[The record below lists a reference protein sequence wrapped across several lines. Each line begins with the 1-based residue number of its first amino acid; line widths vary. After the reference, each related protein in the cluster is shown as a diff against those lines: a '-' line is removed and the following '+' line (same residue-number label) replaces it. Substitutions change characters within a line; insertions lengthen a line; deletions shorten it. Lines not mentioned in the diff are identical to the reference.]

1 MKKLVFLLLIALF
14 WGIGQSAYSGALSEQ
29 QQQELIENYLYIRG
43 EGPMPAS
50 LEGDTIRRCGTEL
63 ALNLMN
69 NRDNFTGKY
78 AAIAAALV
86 DRPNLPYSYVSPKG
100 YVRVHYATL
109 GTDAVLYP
117 LIDANTDGIPDY
129 VNKIADIADSVW
141 ELEVIQMG
149 YPAPPSDGINGG
161 DSLKDIYITAL
172 PSQYYGITW
181 FEAQITVQSFT
192 SYMEID
198 NDYNFWPYNL
208 SSQMERRLDAAR
220 VTIAHEFFHTIH
232 YGMDGTEFET
242 HAETDFVPWWE
253 MTATW
258 MEEIAYDNIN
268 DYYAYL
274 PYFYNYPWYGLQYAT
289 YPVNTVH
296 QYGCVVFPLYLS
308 ERFDTSL
315 VRDIWEICA
324 ERTGSQFLQAI
335 DRALIEFTSDPLK
348 WDTTD
353 QYDFQRAFNEFE
365 VWNLFTGSR
374 AARAPAGYGF
384 SEAASY
390 PVPPDSAY
398 LNFAEYEGYRLIWP
412 WPDTTNEGDP
422 IILGDG
428 TPLTYYKGNLPQ
440 NAGAHYLS
448 FQNLSLLSDSVFNFI
463 FVAGVG
469 TKWTVTTV
477 GFPTN
482 VAQDAIILDSQRDLS
497 PLAAGPPLYFN
508 FDPSLY
514 RNVVAI
520 ATPTDTSISKYP
532 TGFSYASIF
541 SNTPLDSFSNAYV
554 IHSPYPNP
562 MVVKSDEDSVT
573 FLAEIH
579 TSSASGINAGMQVS
593 IFSVSGEKINVLI
606 NSDGFS
612 IRFNGDPISLGWKLD
627 NQSGRK
633 VAPGVY
639 LAYCQVIL
647 DNGSIEG
654 AEKFKIAVIR

>member
-43 EGPMPAS
+43 EGPIPAS
-50 LEGDTIRRCGTEL
+50 LEGETLPRCGTEL

-78 AAIAAALV
+78 AAIAASLAA
-86 DRPNLPYSYVSPKG
+86 RPNLPYSYVSPKG
-100 YVRVHYATL
+100 YIRVHYATL

-141 ELEVIQMG
+141 ELEVNQMG
-149 YPAPPSDGINGG
+149 YPAPPADGINGG
-161 DSLKDIYITAL
+161 DSLKDIYIIAL

-181 FEAQITVQSFT
+181 YEAQVTFQSYT
-192 SYMEID
+192 SYIEID

-232 YGMDGTEFET
+232 YGMDATEFES
-242 HAETDFVPWWE
+242 HAGYEFVPWWE

-274 PYFYNYPWYGLQYAT
+274 PYYYNYPWYGLQYAT

-308 ERFDTSL
+308 EKFDTSL

-348 WDTTD
+348 WDTTN

-365 VWNLFTGSR
+365 VWNLFTGTR

-384 SEAASY
+384 SEAANY
-390 PVPPDSAY
+390 PMPPDSAY
-398 LNFAEYEGYRLIWP
+398 LNFARYDFYPLQMRWP
-412 WPDTTNEGDP
+412 WMDTTIDGTTFL
-422 IILGDG
+422 LGNG

-440 NAGAHYLS
+440 NAGAHYLN
-448 FQNLSLLSDSVFNFI
+448 FQNLSLLPDSVFNFI
-463 FVAGVG
+463 FVGGVG
-469 TKWTVTTV
+469 IKWTVTMV
-477 GFPTN
+477 AFPSN
-482 VAQDAIILDSQRDLS
+482 IAQDAIILDSQRDLS
-497 PLAAGPPLYFN
+497 PLAPGPPLYFN

-532 TGFSYASIF
+532 TGFNYGAIF
-541 SNTPLDSFSNAYV
+541 SNQPSDSFPNSLDF
-554 IHSPYPNP
+554 HKPYPNP
-562 MVVKSDEDSVT
+562 IVVKSADDSVT
-573 FLAEIH
+573 FEAQIS
-579 TSSASGINAGMQVS
+579 TSSLSGVNTEMQVN
-593 IFSVSGEKINVLI
+593 IFTISGEKINVISYNGSL
-606 NSDGFS
+606 SDG
-612 IRFNGDPISLGWKLD
+612 DKISVGWKLD
-627 NQSGRK
+627 NQSGKK